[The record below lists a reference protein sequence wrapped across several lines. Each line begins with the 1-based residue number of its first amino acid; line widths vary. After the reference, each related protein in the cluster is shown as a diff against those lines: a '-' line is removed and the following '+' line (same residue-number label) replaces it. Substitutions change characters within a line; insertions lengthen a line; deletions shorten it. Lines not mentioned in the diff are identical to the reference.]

1 MSVTTAFIGGL
12 TGQAIEGLLPRV
24 TLLNSEPLG
33 GASWQGLALLA
44 CAQVL
49 AASVTAHSFPR
60 WCLSCEE
67 ISLTCLFFT
76 GKLT

>member
-1 MSVTTAFIGGL
+1 MSCTTAFIGGL
-12 TGQAIEGLLPRV
+12 TDQAIEGLLPRV

-33 GASWQGLALLA
+33 GASWRGLALPA

-49 AASVTAHSFPR
+49 AASVTHSFPTWR
-60 WCLSCEE
+60 LSWEE
-67 ISLTCLFFT
+67 ISLTCVFFT